1 MEQFQGGSPDG
12 GNAIKEIMPSF
23 IKPAPNSPS
32 AGESPGS
39 TKKTGGIALD
49 SLEPV
54 IVAGVSA
61 SAITSGSGSTA
72 MTAHQQLTVSPN
84 NPSPQ
89 NFAASQKGIDLLQVG
104 DQL

>member
-1 MEQFQGGSPDG
+1 MEQFAGGSPNG
-12 GNAIKEIMPSF
+12 GDTMKEMPSF

-32 AGESPGS
+32 AGGSPGS
-39 TKKTGGIALD
+39 IKKTGGIALD

-72 MTAHQQLTVSPN
+72 MTGHQQLN

-104 DQL
+104 DIL